1 MKAKTII
8 LTVAALASVL
18 LAGCSDD
25 RYSVSNEHCKPEY
38 WKQLPDNPER
48 AALVEACMTKGQY
61 RAAEPQTF

>member
-25 RYSVSNEHCKPEY
+25 RYSVSDEHCKPEY
-38 WKQLPDNPER
+38 WQQLPDNPER
-48 AALVEACMTKGQY
+48 AALVEACMT
-61 RAAEPQTF
+61 R